1 MLKSFLAAA
10 GLTVAAL
17 ALSPTSAHA
26 QVTINIGRPAP
37 QYVVVREAHPV
48 KKYKYKAPKH
58 YYRPA
63 GPVMLVP
70 ARPVYYAPSGH
81 GHGHGH
87 GKGKGRH

>member
-1 MLKSFLAAA
+1 MMKGFLAAA

-37 QYVVVREAHPV
+37 QYVVVREARPV

-63 GPVMLVP
+63 GPVLLVP
-70 ARPVYYAPSGH
+70 AGPAYYGPPGH
-81 GHGHGH
+81 GHGHGR
-87 GKGKGRH
+87 GKGRH

>member
-1 MLKSFLAAA
+1 MLKSLLAAA

-17 ALSPTSAHA
+17 VLAPSSAHA

-37 QYVVVREAHPV
+37 QYVVVHEARPV
-48 KKYKYKAPKH
+48 KVKKYKAPKH

-70 ARPVYYAPSGH
+70 AGPAYYGPPGH
-81 GHGHGH
+81 GHGRGRGH
-87 GKGKGRH
+87 GRH

>member
-1 MLKSFLAAA
+1 MLKSLLAAA

-48 KKYKYKAPKH
+48 KVKKNKAPKH
-58 YYRPA
+58 YYSQPRPVLLVPA
-63 GPVMLVP
+63 GP
-70 ARPVYYAPSGH
+70 AYYGPPGH
-81 GHGHGH
+81 GHGHGR
-87 GKGKGRH
+87 GKGRH